1 MRRQPQFRLVSSRKF
16 CYSDLVDTSNP
27 EIISIT
33 NPNLPYF
40 ERIWMVRHV
49 LDANSPL
56 LLPDI
61 RNRISMNGGE
71 WPDDIL
77 RSSICDCFVQFKE
90 IVSGIF
96 VNAVFALIY
105 VILVLDCNVEWD
117 FCRNWL

>member
-1 MRRQPQFRLVSSRKF
+1 MRRQPHFRRVASRKF
-16 CYSDLVDTSNP
+16 CYSDLVDASNP
-27 EIISIT
+27 EIMSIT

-56 LLPDI
+56 LLPEI

-77 RSSICDCFVQFKE
+77 HSSICDCFAQFKE

-96 VNAVFALIY
+96 VNIALVLIY
-105 VILVLDCNVEWD
+105 VILLLDCNIKWD